1 MPNTLYTE
9 INHALGNKNSDRKFP
24 DLMEDFCST
33 PAGKIGL
40 IQRIRDHFDYAYA
53 HASLYND
60 ATRFHEEL
68 ATFYPVDTIVTTNW
82 DDYFE
87 QHCSATPF
95 IEDRDIALWPVA
107 QRKVLKI
114 HGSISNYGSIVAT
127 RTDYRACESRLQ
139 SGLLGAHLKSLL
151 STKTTLF
158 VGYSLNDEDFL
169 QVYRAVRD
177 GLKDF
182 YRQAY
187 FVAPEISDADRAR
200 LQELD
205 LHFIE
210 TDGTFFI
217 QQVKAHARTKIFLC
231 SDDMYDDIG
240 GTLSL
245 VADAHIW
252 LHDTYN
258 AVKYPQILF
267 CSWYQDGLMHSLRR
281 ILRLRRTGVYSDR
294 RRLISSYNS
303 YAVYA
308 REYRRIRNYAD
319 SAYCYG
325 YANAYLFAAL
335 DDEIRSKSELPLFFY
350 FDREISTANRYSRE
364 LRKLPELHKSAF
376 KYAQRIAAKRP
387 DLRTHVLDHKDQLDL
402 SEIRPFADLT

>member
-1 MPNTLYTE
+1 MNSWPRTRQTITFSAEPSDANCACEFCRRNRTFQAPSELLDAFLEGAVVIFAGAGISTEANGVMPNSLYTE
-9 INHALGNKNSDRKFP
+9 IKHSLGTESSERAFP

-53 HASLYND
+53 HSSIYND

-68 ATFYPVDTIVTTNW
+68 ATFYPLDTIVTTNW

-87 QHCSATPF
+87 QHCAATPF

-127 RTDYRACESRLQ
+127 RTDYKACEERLQ

-151 STKTTLF
+151 STRTTVF
-158 VGYSLNDEDFL
+158 VGYSLKDEDFL
-169 QVYRAVRD
+169 QIYGTVRE

-182 YRQAY
+182 HRQAY
-187 FVAPEISDADRAR
+187 FVAPEVSDTDRSR
-200 LQELD
+200 LRELN

-217 QQVKAHARTKIFLC
+217 QQIKAHARTKICLC
-231 SDDMYDDIG
+231 SDEMYDDVEE
-240 GTLSL
+240 TLSL
-245 VADAHIW
+245 AADAHIW

-267 CSWYQDGLMHSLRR
+267 CSW
-281 ILRLRRTGVYSDR
+281 
-294 RRLISSYNS
+294 
-303 YAVYA
+303 
-308 REYRRIRNYAD
+308 
-319 SAYCYG
+319 
-325 YANAYLFAAL
+325 
-335 DDEIRSKSELPLFFY
+335 
-350 FDREISTANRYSRE
+350 
-364 LRKLPELHKSAF
+364 
-376 KYAQRIAAKRP
+376 
-387 DLRTHVLDHKDQLDL
+387 
-402 SEIRPFADLT
+402 